1 MNINAKE
8 FKKMVGGGIFTAT
21 FIKKDGTI
29 RKMVCRFGVKKH
41 LKGGASTT
49 AHIDNLMCVFDMEKN
64 AYRCINTDTLL
75 SLKFGEYVWNK

>member
-8 FKKMVGGGIFTAT
+8 FKKMVAGGIFTAT
-21 FIKKDGTI
+21 FVKKDGTI

-41 LKGGASTT
+41 LRGGESTT
-49 AHIDNLMCVFDMEKN
+49 AHIENLMCVFDMEKG

-75 SLKFGEYVWNK
+75 SLKYGDYEWNK